1 MGKKKRLTRC
11 HSGGGWLYEDAH
23 YNNYNRL
30 RGYLSTA
37 AQVGHMVAAGLA
49 KGAQMQGS
57 ASGEGGQGMDF
68 SQLGSMFSQNGQ
80 AAPTSGAQ
88 GGMDFSNFSTTDID
102 KWKNAYYGGMYAC
115 GGPINKFEGGGG
127 LSMASAITEGA
138 SDALDTYVEASAV
151 DDEAINA
158 SKQPLKN
165 MLNNKVTSNSMDSLM
180 TDWSNAFRAKTDW
193 DRHDFQG
200 ASTFSK
206 LAKGQLNASIAFTE
220 AAESSGNPW
229 VAAGVGT
236 ANTIGAIW
244 GTASAKRKARR
255 EARKANTLGSALNDI
270 QQQNFMSRSSLLDT
284 QQDRMNA
291 MGYAAYGGPLYTP
304 DSAIGYQL
312 ANDQLLAQM
321 QADQMKQKMGALP
334 NYADQN
340 IAAEG
345 GEIHI
350 KKSHRG
356 LFTKKANAAG
366 MGVQEYA
373 SHVLA
378 NKEDY
383 PSSTV
388 RQANFARNAA
398 KWNANGGF
406 LNVNGGLFDN
416 NLVYVNEGGTHEENP
431 NQGVPYGVDEQGVP
445 NLVEEGELI
454 WNDYV
459 FSNRLKV
466 PKDVRKRYK
475 LGGDLTFAKAAERLG
490 RESEERPNDPVS
502 DSTLG
507 DILADLAMTQEQI
520 RAEKGETNYAACGG
534 KVHRYDTGGLSR
546 YNIDEYLQAIQNANY
561 KEARHPES
569 FINYT
574 PNSRA
579 AAQQIEADQTYQEF
593 WNDLVKPENWNS
605 EQGKQIRQALAAKTG
620 RDWTKITPEQAKTY
634 ATTGNVGYYHTPVTL
649 SMNTPAPVD
658 TRAASTVPQNTPPAV
673 DESLQ
678 ARASNLAAESPNKA
692 PARTGLEGIGEG
704 EVEGNPNGK
713 NYMDWLQYAP
723 TVGSGLAV
731 VSDALGITNRPHYGD
746 ADSIV
751 QNLGNLKWVGTG
763 PVGQYQQYSPMDNLY
778 LMNQL
783 QTQANAQRR
792 GIYNAANNPAQAQA
806 LAFANNA
813 NTLSAM
819 GELGIKLDR
828 ENLDRRNAV
837 IAFNNALDQYNA
849 TKALDADKA
858 NMANNSLMMNAVAQA
873 ARMRT
878 DERLAA
884 EAARAANLSTFWNNL
899 GAIGKNQ
906 QESDWIKQLQNSGFT
921 VSKNKCGGML
931 TKKRKKR

>member
-1 MGKKKRLTRC
+1 MGKKKKLTRC
-11 HSGGGWLYEDAH
+11 HSGGGWLYEDAR

-37 AQVGHMVAAGLA
+37 AQVGHMVAAGLS

-88 GGMDFSNFSTTDID
+88 GGMDFSNFSTSDID
-102 KWKNAYYGGMYAC
+102 KWKNAYYGGIYAC
-115 GGPINKFEGGGG
+115 GGPVKKFEGGGG
-127 LSMASAITEGA
+127 LGMASAITEGA
-138 SDALDTYVEASAV
+138 SDALDNYVQSSAV

-200 ASTFSK
+200 QGTLSRV
-206 LAKGQLNASIAFTE
+206 LWGQFKAVNDGGEAFM
-220 AAESSGNPW
+220 SSGNPY
-229 VAAGVGT
+229 VAAGVAAASG
-236 ANTIGAIW
+236 IGNIW
-244 GTASAKRKARR
+244 GTISAKRKARK
-255 EARKANTLGSALNDI
+255 EARRANTLGRALNDI

-312 ANDQLLAQM
+312 ANDQLMAQM

-340 IAAEG
+340 MAAEG

-350 KKSHRG
+350 KEKNRG
-356 LFTKKANAAG
+356 KFTASAKAHG

-373 SHVLA
+373 HKVVNDPNATTLQKRRA
-378 NKEDY
+378 
-383 PSSTV
+383 
-388 RQANFARNAA
+388 QFAINSEG
-398 KWNANGGF
+398 WNANGGF

-534 KVHRYDTGGLSR
+534 KVNRYDTGGLSR
-546 YNIDEYLQAIQNANY
+546 YNIDQYLQAIQNANY
-561 KEARHPES
+561 AAARNPES

-593 WNDLVKPENWNS
+593 WNDLIKPENWNS

-649 SMNTPAPVD
+649 SMNTPAPID
-658 TRAASTVPQNTPPAV
+658 TRAASTVPQNTPPSV

-678 ARASNLAAESPNKA
+678 AKASNLKVESPNKA
-692 PARTGLEGIGEG
+692 PARIGLEGIGEG
-704 EVEGNPNGK
+704 EVEGNPQGK
-713 NYMDWLQYAP
+713 NYMNWLQYAP

-783 QTQANAQRR
+783 QTQVNAQRR

-849 TKALDADKA
+849 TKALEADKA
-858 NMANNSLMMNAVAQA
+858 NMSNNPLMMNAVAQA
-873 ARMRT
+873 AKMRT

-921 VSKNKCGGML
+921 MPQAKCGGML